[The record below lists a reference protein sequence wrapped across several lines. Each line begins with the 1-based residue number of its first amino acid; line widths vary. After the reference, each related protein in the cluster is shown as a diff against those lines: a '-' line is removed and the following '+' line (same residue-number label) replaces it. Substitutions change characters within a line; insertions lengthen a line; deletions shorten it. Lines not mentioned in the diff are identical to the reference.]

1 MNPIRILAQFKSSL
15 ISFMDELI
23 TLLPD
28 ESDFIIGRMF
38 ISDSVNIED
47 VIKAFSLK
55 IYENDNLLKKM
66 IKTRDES
73 FFLKNNVFS
82 YFGDS
87 KVNKF
92 KDIWMQGRLDQED
105 KDTIWKWVDIFVVLT
120 NKYYKR
126 I

>member
-28 ESDFIIGRMF
+28 ESDFFIVIMF

-55 IYENDNLLKKM
+55 IYENDDLLKKM

-120 NKYYKR
+120 DKYYKR

>member
-55 IYENDNLLKKM
+55 IYENDDLLKKM

-92 KDIWMQGRLDQED
+92 KDIWVQGRLDQED
-105 KDTIWKWVDIFVVLT
+105 KDTIWTWVDIFVVLT
-120 NKYYKR
+120 DKYYKK

>member
-120 NKYYKR
+120 DKYYKR

>member
-55 IYENDNLLKKM
+55 IYENDDLLKKM

-92 KDIWMQGRLDQED
+92 KDIWIQGRLDQED

-120 NKYYKR
+120 DKYYKR

>member
-55 IYENDNLLKKM
+55 IYENDDLLKKM

-120 NKYYKR
+120 DKYYKR

>member
-55 IYENDNLLKKM
+55 IYENDDLLKKM

-73 FFLKNNVFS
+73 FFLQNNVFS

-120 NKYYKR
+120 DKYYKR

>member
-55 IYENDNLLKKM
+55 IYQNDDLLKKM

-92 KDIWMQGRLDQED
+92 KDIWIQGRLDQED

-120 NKYYKR
+120 DKYYKR